1 MNDMLQEENTTGP
14 DTDRPATE
22 TAENGNE
29 FRPAIELTELQQAV
43 ERMRTEIARVI
54 VGQENMVDLLLIALL
69 SDGHV
74 LIEGA
79 PGLAKTLTAKLL
91 ARCIRTDF
99 SRIQFTPDLMPSDL
113 IGTSV
118 FDPRTT
124 AFEFRPG
131 PIFSNIVLVDEINR
145 APAKT
150 QSALFEAMEE
160 RQITVDG
167 KTYPLERPFMILA
180 TQNPIEQEGTYR
192 LPEAQLDR
200 FFFKLN
206 IDHPTL
212 DEEFTILSRSMQGSG
227 MLSTE
232 AISPVLTTDELDRAR
247 QLTRQVKCEEK
258 ILRYIATIVDRT
270 RHDGSIMLGAS
281 PRASIAILNGSR
293 AKAALAGRDFVTPGD
308 VQSIAP
314 HVLRHRIQ
322 LTPEREMEG
331 LSPDQVIG
339 ILVQQLE
346 VPR

>member
-1 MNDMLQEENTTGP
+1 MDHFPPPLP
-14 DTDRPATE
+14 DPDAAPDPTFHTVVP
-22 TAENGNE
+22 
-29 FRPAIELTELQQAV
+29 LTELQHSV
-43 ERMRTEIARVI
+43 ERLRNEVRKVI
-54 VGQENMVDLLLIALL
+54 VGQDHLVDLLLAALL
-69 SDGHV
+69 CDGHV

-91 ARCIRTDF
+91 ARCIRTGF

-160 RQITVDG
+160 RQVTVDG
-167 KTYPLERPFMILA
+167 KTYPLAPPFMIVA

-206 IDHPTL
+206 VGYPTL
-212 DEEFTILSRSMQGSG
+212 EEEIAILERASSG
-227 MLSTE
+227 TE
-232 AISPVLTTDELDRAR
+232 ALTVDAVQPVIGPEELFRAR
-247 QLTRQVKCEEK
+247 HLVRQVRCEEK
-258 ILRYIATIVDRT
+258 LVRYVATIVDRT
-270 RHDGSIMLGAS
+270 RHDGALMLGAS
-281 PRASIAILNGSR
+281 PRASLAILIGAR
-293 AKAALAGRDFVTPGD
+293 AIAAMHGRDFVTPED
-308 VQSIAP
+308 VQHIAP
-314 HVLRHRIQ
+314 HVLRHRVQ

-331 LSPDQVIG
+331 LSPDQVIAL
-339 ILVQQLE
+339 LVKQIE